1 MNSIA
6 RLLLLFSFVFS
17 VLCCKSTESDPVSIS
32 LERWSTVGDIESK
45 QKDKIQYLET
55 VQYGERGEET
65 ARLFYGQN
73 KKLSAK
79 EIRVFREGTT
89 IPKGSQ
95 YKDANDSLLSYYVF
109 ELDSYDRVSKA
120 NAFDASSDEL
130 LRIEKFKY
138 DKKDNIVEKIICSSD
153 DLPVRIM
160 RYSFDKNGNEQQ
172 VQVLQGD
179 GTVVLTEVFDIT
191 KYNDQGMWTE
201 KWGFVNDDPFSFVSR
216 RIEY

>member
-1 MNSIA
+1 MNSIT
-6 RLLLLFSFVFS
+6 RLVLIVSFGFVVS
-17 VLCCKSTESDPVSIS
+17 GCEPSPSESASIS
-32 LERWSTVGDIESK
+32 LERWSVTGTIESK
-45 QKDKIQYLET
+45 QKDEIQYLET
-55 VQYGERGEET
+55 VQYGESGEET
-65 ARLFYGQN
+65 ARLFYDQN
-73 KKLSAK
+73 KKLAAK
-79 EIRVFREGTT
+79 EIRVFKEGT
-89 IPKGSQ
+89 IVPKGSQ
-95 YKDANDSLLSYYVF
+95 YKDAKDSLLSYYVF
-109 ELDSYDRVSKA
+109 ELDSYDRVAKA

-138 DKKDNIVEKIICSSD
+138 DKKDNIVEKTICSSD